1 MFKST
6 IIVIVL
12 LLLNACGFHLASEG
26 EFSGELNN
34 TYVEAVS
41 SSKVLVR
48 LVEKNLRSNN
58 INVVPEQEATAKLR
72 VLNEETEKVV
82 LTLDNDGK
90 AREYELLLRITFEV
104 QRADKSFLLK
114 QQIIDLNRDFVFDK
128 SDLLGANEEEQE
140 LFNEMRNDAAK
151 LIIYRLQTI

>member
-1 MFKST
+1 MFKSSFF
-6 IIVIVL
+6 IISIFAL
-12 LLLNACGFHLASEG
+12 SACGFHLASEG
-26 EFSGELNN
+26 EFSDELSN
-34 TYVEAVS
+34 THVEAIS
-41 SSKVLVR
+41 SSKELVR

-58 INVVPEQEATAKLR
+58 INVVSEQEATARLR

-90 AREYELLLRITFEV
+90 AREYELLLKITFEV
-104 QRADKSFLLK
+104 QRADKSYLLK
-114 QQIIDLNRDFVFDK
+114 QQVIDLNRDFVFDK

-140 LFNEMRNDAAK
+140 LFSEMRNDAAK